1 MTTIIPLKKKILV
14 AENKR
19 ENTTESGIVIQGADR
34 HGESR
39 NATVLAVGPNVDSE
53 DVKVGDTV
61 YLMWNKAQVVTV
73 HGAQRAIVDI
83 EDVVAVL
90 EK

>member
-19 ENTTESGIVIQGADR
+19 DNTTSSGIVIQGADR
-34 HGESR
+34 HGESKS
-39 NATVLAVGPNVDSE
+39 AKVLAVGPDVDPN

-61 YLMWNKAQVVTV
+61 YLMWTKAQAVNID
-73 HGAQRAIVDI
+73 GAQRAIVDI
-83 EDVVAVL
+83 DDVVAVL